1 MTHTYKMLD
10 QELRKRNETHYQRYY
25 YRTQS
30 MRINLGAAKEYGHAE
45 AHEKFGDV
53 KRGTP
58 EHEEALKYA
67 LCHSI
72 MRIRNIK
79 LDKEDKFDLISILI
93 KDWRYGVQ
101 ERAKRFEAMA
111 KRKEVIKEVA
121 EKRQT
126 FRYPGA

>member
-1 MTHTYKMLD
+1 MLD
-10 QELRKRNETHYQRYY
+10 QERRNRNETHYQRYY

-30 MRINLGAAKEYGHAE
+30 LRINLGAAKEYGHAE

-79 LDKEDKFDLISILI
+79 LDKEDKFGLISILI

-101 ERAKRFEAMA
+101 ERAKSLEAMA
-111 KRKEVIKEVA
+111 KCN
-121 EKRQT
+121 
-126 FRYPGA
+126 